1 MFTCEWPNGTDEVN
15 AAAREAVHT
24 MIEGVRKTAESRGL
38 LLSYLCANFASSTQ
52 DVLGSYGADNV
63 ERAKAVAAKYDED
76 GVFQK
81 LQNGGFLLR
90 DL

>member
-15 AAAREAVHT
+15 AAARDAVHA
-24 MIEGVRKTAESRGL
+24 MVEGVKKTAKSRGL
-38 LLSYLCANFASSTQ
+38 LLDYLCANFASSSQ
-52 DVLGSYGADNV
+52 NVLGSYGADNV